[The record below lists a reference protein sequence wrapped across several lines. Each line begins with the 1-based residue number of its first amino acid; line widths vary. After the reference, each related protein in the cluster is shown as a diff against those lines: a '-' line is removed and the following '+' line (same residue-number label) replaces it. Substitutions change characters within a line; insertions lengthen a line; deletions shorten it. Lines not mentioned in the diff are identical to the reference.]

1 MAIGVDKIRG
11 RTAGSDDAVDASR
24 FISRIGYAVLGVGAP
39 VAVVLH
45 PLGLFVIFPIGVAL
59 ILMAAALEA
68 GPGFLERLARP
79 LGIPAFLALLAGLAW
94 ATLSILWTPY
104 PVAAAQQALKIGLLT
119 VATLLAVSAPRENAS
134 ATDLYLFP
142 IGVVCG
148 MATMAAR
155 GLSEILAR
163 AVDDGRLAAGAIA
176 IAVLLFPAIGGL
188 TARGRNG
195 LARLLMIVALSF
207 AYVDGYSPLTVALFA
222 GFVAL
227 SFSLSDMA
235 RTARELAWGVAAVIL
250 LSPLIPALAPTVSAW
265 VFHARLARLPPPYAP
280 LSVAAD
286 IFTHHK
292 LRLITGHGFETVAG
306 GVRSGILP
314 TNTPQALAFTVWY
327 ELGVIAA
334 LLAAAG
340 LWFAF
345 RDLVKA
351 PPRLAPYMAAA
362 LSAIATLAFLNVDFV
377 DMTTLTLIAV
387 AIISTD
393 VAARSQYRTR
403 RPSTASLAHL

>member
-227 SFSLSDMA
+227 SFSLSDLA

-286 IFTHHK
+286 VFTHHK

-314 TNTPQALAFTVWY
+314 ANTPQALAFTVWY

>member
-1 MAIGVDKIRG
+1 MAIGAGKIRG
-11 RTAGSDDAVDASR
+11 RTAGSDDAVDAARFFSR
-24 FISRIGYAVLGVGAP
+24 LGYALLGVGAP

-94 ATLSILWTPY
+94 AALSILWTPY
-104 PVAAAQQALKIGLLT
+104 PVAAVQQALKIGLLG

-148 MATMAAR
+148 MATMAAKA
-155 GLSEILAR
+155 LSEILLR
-163 AVDDGRLAAGAIA
+163 APDDGRLAAGAV
-176 IAVLLFPAIGGL
+176 AVAALLFPAIGGL

-195 LARLLMIVALSF
+195 LARLLMIVALCF
-207 AYVDGYSPLTVALFA
+207 AYVAGYSPLTAALFA
-222 GFVAL
+222 GYLAL

-235 RTARELAWGVAAVIL
+235 RTARELAWGVAALIL

-265 VFHARLARLPPPYAP
+265 VFHTRLAGLPPPYAS

-286 IFTHHK
+286 VFTHQK
-292 LRLITGHGFETVAG
+292 LRLITGRGFETVSG
-306 GVRSGILP
+306 GVRAGILP
-314 TNTPQALAFTVWY
+314 ADTPRALAFTLWY
-327 ELGVIAA
+327 ELGVVGAM
-334 LLAAAG
+334 LAAAG
-340 LWFAF
+340 MWFAF
-345 RDLVKA
+345 RDLVSA
-351 PPRLAPYMAAA
+351 PPRLAPYIAAA
-362 LSAIATLAFLNVDFV
+362 LSAIVTLAFLDVDFV

-387 AIISTD
+387 AVISTD
-393 VAARSQYRTR
+393 TAARSQYRTR
-403 RPSTASLAHL
+403 RPSAASLAHL